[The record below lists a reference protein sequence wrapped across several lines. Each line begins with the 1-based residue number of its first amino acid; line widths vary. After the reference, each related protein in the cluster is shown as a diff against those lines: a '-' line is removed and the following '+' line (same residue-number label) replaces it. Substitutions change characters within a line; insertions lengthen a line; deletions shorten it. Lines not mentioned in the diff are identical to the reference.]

1 MKSVDKHVWLDG
13 LEAGV
18 ERHLQNAVY
27 HFQNQDSVVLLKP
40 SVTGGW
46 SIAQCLEHLNRYGH
60 FYLPAIDRALER
72 HEGQRDAPAF
82 TSTWLGRYFTRMM
95 QPETGTRKI
104 KAMKAYA
111 PPPDLDAHAI
121 VAEFIHQ
128 QETLLTLLA
137 RARRADLTAT
147 RVPISI
153 ASFIR
158 LRLGDVFAFLI
169 AHDERH
175 VQQALRNLPVAHAGF
190 AVQAPR

>member
-1 MKSVDKHVWLDG
+1 MKPVDKHQWLDG
-13 LEAGV
+13 LEASV
-18 ERHLQNAVY
+18 ERRLQKAIY
-27 HFQNQDSVVLLKP
+27 YFQNQDNQVLLKP

-60 FYLPAIDRALER
+60 FYLPAIDRALQR
-72 HEGQRDAPAF
+72 HEGQPNASTFA
-82 TSTWLGRYFTRMM
+82 STWLGSYFTRMM
-95 QPETGTRKI
+95 HPETGKRKI

-121 VAEFIHQ
+121 VAEFIQQ
-128 QETLLTLLA
+128 QETLLALLS

-153 ASFIR
+153 TTFIR
-158 LRLGDVFAFLI
+158 LRLGDVFAFLS

-175 VQQALRNLPVAHAGF
+175 MQQALRNLPMSQETAA
-190 AVQAPR
+190 QTIR

>member
-1 MKSVDKHVWLDG
+1 MNPVDKNHWLDG
-13 LEAGV
+13 LEASV
-18 ERHLQNAVY
+18 ERHLQHAIY
-27 HFQNQDSVVLLKP
+27 YFQNQDSEVLLKP

-60 FYLPAIDRALER
+60 FYLPAIDRALQR
-72 HEGQRDAPAF
+72 HDGQPDAPTF
-82 TSTWLGRYFTRMM
+82 TSTWLGSYFTRMM
-95 QPETGTRKI
+95 QPETGKWKI

-111 PPPDLDAHAI
+111 PPPNLDAHAI

-128 QETLLTLLA
+128 QETLLALLS

-153 ASFIR
+153 ATFIR

-175 VQQALRNLPVAHAGF
+175 IQQALRNLPVSQDID
-190 AVQAPR
+190 VQAVR